1 MGRTPPGQTRERVF
15 RWVRERLLAGEAP
28 SVREVQEAFD
38 FRSPMTAREH
48 LEALITAGRLRKE
61 PGLARGYRLP
71 GKVRP
76 PAHVPLLGRVPA
88 GPFEEAIEDVE
99 EHLPVEGRDEPE
111 RYFALWVKGDSMV
124 GAGILDGDVVIVRRQ
139 DRAASGDIVVAKVGN
154 DATVKRLRLRGRRV
168 ELHAENPAYAPIVTD
183 SDSQTEPVTIV
194 GKVVEVRRR
203 LEGRR

>member
-1 MGRTPPGQTRERVF
+1 MGRTPPGQTRARVF

-28 SVREVQEAFD
+28 TVRDVQEAFD

-48 LEALITAGRLRKE
+48 LEALVSAGRLHKA

-71 GKVRP
+71 GRP
-76 PAHVPLLGRVPA
+76 RPAAHVPLLGRVPA
-88 GPFEEAIEDVE
+88 GPLEEAIEDVE

-111 RYFALWVKGDSMV
+111 RYFALRVRGDSMV

-139 DRAASGDIVVAKVGN
+139 DRAASGDVVVAKVG
-154 DATVKRLRLRGRRV
+154 DEATVKRLLLRGHRV
-168 ELHAENPAYAPIVTD
+168 ELHAENPAYAPIVP
-183 SDSQTEPVTIV
+183 EPDAVAIV

-203 LEGRR
+203 LESRR

>member
-28 SVREVQEAFD
+28 SVRDVQGAFD

-48 LEALITAGRLRKE
+48 LEALVAAGRLRKE

-71 GKVRP
+71 GRARP
-76 PAHVPLLGRVPA
+76 AAHVPLLGRVPA
-88 GPFEEAIEDVE
+88 GPLEEAIEDVE

-111 RYFALWVKGDSMV
+111 RYFALRVKGDSMV
-124 GAGILDGDVVIVRRQ
+124 GAGILDGDLVIVRRQ
-139 DRAASGDIVVAKVGN
+139 DRAVSGDVVVAKVG
-154 DATVKRLRLRGRRV
+154 DEATVKRLRLRGRRV
-168 ELHAENPAYAPIVTD
+168 ELHAENPAYAPIIPEAEAV
-183 SDSQTEPVTIV
+183 EIV

>member
-28 SVREVQEAFD
+28 SVRDVQEAFD

-48 LEALITAGRLRKE
+48 LEALVASGRLRKE

-71 GKVRP
+71 GRSRP
-76 PAHVPLLGRVPA
+76 AAHVPLLGRVPA
-88 GPFEEAIEDVE
+88 GPLEEAIEDVE

-111 RYFALWVKGDSMV
+111 RYFALRVKGDSMV

-139 DRAASGDIVVAKVGN
+139 DRAASGDVVVAKVGEE
-154 DATVKRLRLRGRRV
+154 ATVKRLRLRGRRV
-168 ELHAENPAYAPIVTD
+168 ELHAENPAYAPIVPD
-183 SDSQTEPVTIV
+183 AEAVAIV

>member
-15 RWVRERLLAGEAP
+15 RWVQERLLAGEAP
-28 SVREVQEAFD
+28 SVRDVQEAFD

-48 LEALITAGRLRKE
+48 LETLVTAGRLRKE

-71 GKVRP
+71 GRGRP
-76 PAHVPLLGRVPA
+76 AAHVPLLGRVPA

-111 RYFALWVKGDSMV
+111 RYFALRVKGDSMV
-124 GAGILDGDVVIVRRQ
+124 GAGILDGDLVIVRRQ
-139 DRAASGDIVVAKVGN
+139 DRAGSGDVVVAKVG
-154 DATVKRLRLRGRRV
+154 DEATVKRLRLRGRRV
-168 ELHAENPAYAPIVTD
+168 ELHAENPAYAPIVP
-183 SDSQTEPVTIV
+183 EAEAVEIV